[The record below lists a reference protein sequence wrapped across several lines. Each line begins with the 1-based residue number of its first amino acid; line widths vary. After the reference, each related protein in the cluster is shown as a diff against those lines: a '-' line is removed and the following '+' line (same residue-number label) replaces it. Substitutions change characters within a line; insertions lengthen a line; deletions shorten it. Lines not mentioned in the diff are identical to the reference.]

1 MLGEGVD
8 SAAIAIAVWQ
18 KILEGGLTAEE
29 IMKVMGA
36 VLAGTVS
43 GAGSG
48 TETFKGLDKTTNRV
62 VSTVDVD
69 GNRNS
74 VILDVS

>member
-1 MLGEGVD
+1 MYMGTD
-8 SAAIAIAVWQ
+8 PAAIAIAVWQ
-18 KILEGGLTAEE
+18 KILEGGFTAEE

-48 TETFKGLDKTTNRV
+48 IETFKGLDTTTDRV

-69 GNRNS
+69 GNRSS
-74 VILDVS
+74 VTLDVS